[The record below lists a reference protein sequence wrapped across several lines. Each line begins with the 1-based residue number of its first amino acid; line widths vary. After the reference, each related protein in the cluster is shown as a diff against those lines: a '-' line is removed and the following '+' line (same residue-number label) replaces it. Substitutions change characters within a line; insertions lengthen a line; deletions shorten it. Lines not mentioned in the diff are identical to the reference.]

1 MANGHT
7 PGRETVFSCVRGK
20 GVGCKHICRKR
31 LAGQFRND
39 FAGRQIVAVSVVYGC
54 GPNLTRPGS
63 GWHTI
68 PLLLWGRNF
77 RSGPAG
83 WSWLRALQGRQ
94 QDDTWAAALEA
105 RLRPERP
112 CLRGS
117 HAWSSAGGLSS
128 EPFADPRDVASSSIL
143 GIFQLLPKHVL

>member
-1 MANGHT
+1 M
-7 PGRETVFSCVRGK
+7 
-20 GVGCKHICRKR
+20 
-31 LAGQFRND
+31 
-39 FAGRQIVAVSVVYGC
+39 AVSVVYGC

-77 RSGPAG
+77 QSGPAG
-83 WSWLRALQGRQ
+83 WSWLRALQGHW
-94 QDDTWAAALEA
+94 QDDTWAAASEA

-143 GIFQLLPKHVL
+143 GIFQLLSKHVLQESEIVEGDVVPFESYCRMSHAGVSAMS